1 VPARKSKKTEVAAFR
16 VINDWPVELPITE
29 AELELFE
36 AHMLDLITIMV
47 QHG

>member
-1 VPARKSKKTEVAAFR
+1 MPARKSKKTEVAAFR
-16 VINDWPVELPITE
+16 VRDDWPEILPITE